1 MEGAGC
7 WCSDGQGKPIPNT
20 TTRHG
25 KPKCLKKGKT
35 NIRRSPLRNVNRNK
49 RGCSRADQVQ
59 FNTNLIKIFYIDH
72 TRYHQNQQ
80 HNNQQNVGSSVTD
93 KVVLDWKFSMLDT
106 NRNHLLDKIEYRA
119 LKRMVKKVLCFSF
132 LIFYERSMLIFELLL
147 QAIKPKRCAR
157 TFGKYCD
164 IDVDDRLSRQEWAN
178 CLSKDVV
185 NREFINLI
193 IQVVNTHVHTP
204 CSR

>member
-80 HNNQQNVGSSVTD
+80 HNQQNVGSSVTD

-119 LKRMVKKVLCFSF
+119 LKRMVKKVSLLFYSYVDSLI
-132 LIFYERSMLIFELLL
+132 LIFICYFRRLN
-147 QAIKPKRCAR
+147 QN
-157 TFGKYCD
+157 
-164 IDVDDRLSRQEWAN
+164 DVPEHLAN
-178 CLSKDVV
+178 IVILMWTTDY
-185 NREFINLI
+185 
-193 IQVVNTHVHTP
+193 HVKNGQIVYRKTE
-204 CSR
+204 